1 MYINWPEER
10 EESRV
15 GQRFL
20 GGEEGVELLVTS
32 CCTSRYLS
40 SLLAFTFLLTL
51 SALNW
56 PAPAG
61 GVALSTLSAL
71 SDTSDFPNWRP
82 KFVFCQLP
90 QQKLLF
96 WPGPLIAKRPLTV
109 FRGV

>member
-32 CCTSRYLS
+32 CCC

-82 KFVFCQLP
+82 KFVQFVNFRN
-90 QQKLLF
+90 KNYYF
-96 WPGPLIAKRPLTV
+96 GPVP
-109 FRGV
+109 